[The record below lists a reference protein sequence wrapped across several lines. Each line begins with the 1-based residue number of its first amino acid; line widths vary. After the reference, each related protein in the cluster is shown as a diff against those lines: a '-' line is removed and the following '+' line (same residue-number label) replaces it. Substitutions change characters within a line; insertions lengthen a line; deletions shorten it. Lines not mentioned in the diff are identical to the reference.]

1 MKKASL
7 LSVLILVVAGYHAHA
22 QTEEATKPVKT
33 GNEWQMPKDV
43 LTRAKSFT
51 DGLRKSLGLD
61 DATSKKVFDTYLS
74 NSKAIDEIRMG
85 PGSER
90 EKKEALTANEQE
102 LDQKLKGMLSPEQF
116 EKYRRDEKA
125 RKKIK

>member
-7 LSVLILVVAGYHAHA
+7 LSVLILVVTGYYAHA
-22 QTEEATKPVKT
+22 QTDEATKPVKT

-61 DATSKKVFDTYLS
+61 DATSKKVFDIYLS

-90 EKKEALTANEQE
+90 EKKEALTENQQE
-102 LDQKLKGMLSPEQF
+102 LDQKLKGVLSPEQF